1 MEDSL
6 AEETVLSDELLQQL
20 IAVGEV
26 DILVGI
32 PTCNNAKT
40 IGQVVRAVQVGFVK
54 YFPRDR
60 TVLITPDGGS
70 TDGTPDLV
78 RNASVEDFRPL
89 MAAQPLR
96 TVHRITSPYHGI
108 SGRENAMRVIFAAA
122 ELLRAKACAV
132 VGADLQSI
140 TPEWIESLIR
150 PVYRE
155 NFDLVTPLYRRH
167 KFDGLLITNVVYP
180 LVRAVYG
187 YRVKEPL
194 GGEFGFSGKLAKK
207 YLEENIGENPIA
219 RTGIDLWMTTEA
231 MKEGSR
237 ICQSFLGPKVHAS
250 KESEPNLA
258 DLLRQVVGGLFGCM
272 ESHHDF
278 WGPKT
283 GSEPV
288 PVFGF
293 EYDLSLEP
301 ARVNVERM
309 LHVFRNGVGELA
321 GILEPILAA
330 ETFQEIQ
337 RIAKQGDAEFVF
349 PDELWVKTVYEFA
362 SSHHRSVIHRDHL
375 VQALTPIYL
384 GRAAFFVR
392 ENMEAD
398 SHEVEKKIEGLCLEY
413 ERLKPYLIDRW
424 EHKQ

>member
-1 MEDSL
+1 M
-6 AEETVLSDELLQQL
+6 AEGTFLSDELLQQL

-32 PTCNNAKT
+32 PSCNNIAT

-60 TVLITPDGGS
+60 TVLINPDGGS
-70 TDGTPDLV
+70 TDGTPDRV

-108 SGRENAMRVIFAAA
+108 PGRENALRVIFAAA

-132 VGADLQSI
+132 VSADLQSI

-150 PVYRE
+150 PVYKE
-155 NFDLVTPLYRRH
+155 NYDLVTPLYRRH
-167 KFDGLLITNVVYP
+167 KFDGLLITNIVYP

-194 GGEFGFSGKLAKK
+194 GGEFGFSGRLAKK
-207 YLEENIGENPIA
+207 YLEENIGESPIA
-219 RTGIDLWMTTEA
+219 RHGIDVWMTTEA

-258 DLLRQVVGGLFGCM
+258 DVLRQVVGGVFGCM

-278 WGPKT
+278 WAPKN

-309 LHVFRNGVGELA
+309 LHVFRNGV
-321 GILEPILAA
+321 
-330 ETFQEIQ
+330 
-337 RIAKQGDAEFVF
+337 AEF
-349 PDELWVKTVYEFA
+349 A
-362 SSHHRSVIHRDHL
+362 
-375 VQALTPIYL
+375 
-384 GRAAFFVR
+384 
-392 ENMEAD
+392 
-398 SHEVEKKIEGLCLEY
+398 
-413 ERLKPYLIDRW
+413 
-424 EHKQ
+424 